1 MGCWSVF
8 LKLLRIMDWDFDDF
22 SGFLLVD
29 QNPAASIGLYVDCG
43 SNYETPVSIGAT
55 DLLRRMAFKSTRNR
69 SHLRVVREV
78 EAIGGNVEASSYKE
92 QMSYTYN
99 ALKTYVPE
107 MVELLIDSVRN
118 SVFLDWEVNEEV
130 IFLPCICQQCLY
142 CVEYIRIYWLKS
154 TFCSFGGWKLRLV
167 KLLTTLKICFW
178 MQFILLVI
186 LVLWRIQL

>member
-1 MGCWSVF
+1 LF
-8 LKLLRIMDWDFDDF
+8 
-22 SGFLLVD
+22 D

-142 CVEYIRIYWLKS
+142 CVEYIRIIDYNLHS
-154 TFCSFGGWKLRLV
+154 AASEAES
-167 KLLTTLKICFW
+167 
-178 MQFILLVI
+178 
-186 LVLWRIQL
+186 